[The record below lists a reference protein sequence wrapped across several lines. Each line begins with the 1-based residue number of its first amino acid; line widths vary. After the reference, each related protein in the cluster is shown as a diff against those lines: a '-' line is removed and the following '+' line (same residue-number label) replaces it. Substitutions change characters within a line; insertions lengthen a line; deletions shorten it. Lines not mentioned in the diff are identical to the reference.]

1 MVARRFGDRLLET
14 ANLRNE
20 ANKSFVIKGSKFE
33 VVLPFHM
40 PAAQV
45 AAS

>member
-1 MVARRFGDRLLET
+1 MLARRFGDRLLET

-33 VVLPFHM
+33 VVLFQM
-40 PAAQV
+40 PTAQV